1 MNAAWQ
7 QCLRRVTHQRWLQPI
22 DPTTESETHMHSRS
36 TFVRGLIA
44 TAVMAFTAGLA
55 QADQLEDVRA
65 AKKLRVAIDLGSP
78 PFGMNDASMN
88 PTGSDVETARLL
100 AKDLGVELEIV
111 QTTGANRIPFLQ
123 TGKAD
128 IVISSLSVTPER
140 EKVIDFSVPYA
151 QIQAVVAAPKSVA
164 VKGFADLAG
173 KRLAT
178 ARGTTNDRLATE
190 GAKGAQIVRFD
201 DDSTLVT
208 AIVSGQVE
216 IFATSPAIVKTVA
229 SKAPALGVEVKFVMQ
244 TFPLGVGLRKGESK
258 LQAWINQWVARNTE
272 NGRLAEIY
280 KRFHG

>member
-1 MNAAWQ
+1 MIPRSFFPRALLAGFALVALAGAA
-7 QCLRRVTHQRWLQPI
+7 H
-22 DPTTESETHMHSRS
+22 
-36 TFVRGLIA
+36 
-44 TAVMAFTAGLA
+44 
-55 QADQLEDVRA
+55 ADQLDDVRA
-65 AKKLRVAIDLGSP
+65 AKKIRVAIDLGSP
-78 PFGMNDASMN
+78 PFGTNDAAMN

-128 IVISSLSVTPER
+128 VVISSLSVTPER
-140 EKVIDFSVPYA
+140 EKVIDFSKPYA
-151 QIQAVVAAPKSVA
+151 QINAVVAAPRSVT

-173 KRLAT
+173 KRVAT

-208 AIVSGQVE
+208 AVASGQVE

-229 SKAPALGVEVKFVMQ
+229 DKVPALGVETKFVMQ
-244 TFPLGVGLRKGESK
+244 SFPLGIGMRKGETR
-258 LQAWINQWVARNTE
+258 LQAWINEWIAKNTE
-272 NGRLAEIY
+272 NGKLGDIY